1 MPRSYH
7 LLVVAVLLA
16 LLIIIHYHETFA
28 HVWLLERIN
37 SVLEFGLTRQTFG
50 RILFLVPVTYG
61 ALTLGRGAGI
71 SILALAIASML
82 PRVFLISETPKEA
95 LFETIGVI
103 FTGLLIVLLIDVLQK
118 AGHRLAELEKAH
130 KTLDVQVERL
140 SMLHAMSSA
149 VSQSLKVEDILAA
162 VDMIRQLIQTET
174 AWLYL
179 WDEEKRWL
187 KLAVS
192 KGLPG
197 PKLPEIVRPG
207 EGYNGKAIM
216 SRQAVIIENAL
227 SESGVSSTPG
237 KQHDLQSALVVP
249 LITKGESAGTLGVG
263 SRLAHH
269 FSTDEV
275 DLVRAAADQL
285 GMALE
290 NARLYERERMIAEA
304 LRASEESYR
313 QLFESSSDAI
323 WVHDLNGR
331 IMAVN
336 GAFEKLTGYERSTL
350 LDANIS
356 VLLSEHGK
364 SQIDR
369 EAHDVVLHG
378 KNADPIEQE
387 LVRRDGSIAI
397 IQIGTSLITKDG
409 QPWAFQHTARDI
421 TEEKKVHDNL
431 KYYVQKVSQAQEA
444 ERKRIARELHDVTA
458 QSLVTVIRNLDEL
471 ASGHASYSVKEI
483 QEQARDILREIRR
496 FSQQLRPSVLD
507 DLGLVPAVKWL
518 AADLTRNY
526 SIPVDVKVVGEP
538 HQLPPDAELTL
549 FRITQEA
556 LTNVQKH
563 SGASRAGVVIE
574 FADKTTRVTVDDNG
588 RGFEI
593 PERMGDL
600 ARSGRLGLAGMQER
614 AQLLGGTLTI
624 VSGREKGT
632 SLTVAV
638 PS

>member
-16 LLIIIHYHETFA
+16 LLVIIHYHESFA
-28 HVWLLERIN
+28 HIWFFERIG

-50 RILFLVPVTYG
+50 RILFLVPITYG

-71 SILALAIASML
+71 SLLVLALAAML
-82 PRVFLISETPKEA
+82 PRVFVVSETPKEA
-95 LFETIGVI
+95 LFETIGVV
-103 FTGLLIVLLIDVLQK
+103 FTGLLIILLIDVLQK
-118 AGHRLAELEKAH
+118 ARQRLIELEKVH

-140 SMLHAMSSA
+140 SMLHAMSSN

-162 VDMIRQLIQTET
+162 VDMIRQLIQIET

-179 WDEEKRWL
+179 WDEEKQWL
-187 KLAVS
+187 KLAAA

-197 PKLPEIVRPG
+197 PTLPEIVMPG
-207 EGYNGKAIM
+207 ERNDGKAVK
-216 SRQAVIIENAL
+216 SRQAVITENAL
-227 SESGVSSTPG
+227 SESRVSSTPW
-237 KQHDLQSALVVP
+237 KQRDLQSRLVVP
-249 LITKGESAGTLGVG
+249 LITKGELVGTLGVG

-269 FSTDEV
+269 FSADEV

-285 GMALE
+285 SMALE

-304 LRASEESYR
+304 LRVSEKSYR
-313 QLFESSSDAI
+313 QLFESASDAI

-331 IMAVN
+331 IVAVN
-336 GAFEKLTGYERSTL
+336 SAFEKLTGYERTIL

-356 VLLSEHGK
+356 LLLSEHGK
-364 SQIDR
+364 SKMDK
-369 EAHDVVLHG
+369 EAHDVVLSG
-378 KNADPIEQE
+378 KNADPLEQE
-387 LVRRDGSIAI
+387 LVRRDGSTAI

-409 QPWAFQHTARDI
+409 QPWAFQHIARDI
-421 TEEKKVHDNL
+421 TEEKKIHDNL

-458 QSLVTVIRNLDEL
+458 QSLVTVVRNLDDL
-471 ASGHASYSVKEI
+471 ASGHSSFSVKEI
-483 QEQARDILREIRR
+483 QEQVRDILREIRR

-507 DLGLVPAVKWL
+507 DLGLLPAVKWL
-518 AADLTRNY
+518 AADLTKNY
-526 SIPVDVKVVGEP
+526 GIPVDVKVAGEP

-574 FADKTTRVTVDDNG
+574 FTDNTTRVTVNDNG

-624 VSGREKGT
+624 DSGHEKGT
-632 SLTVAV
+632 SLTMEV